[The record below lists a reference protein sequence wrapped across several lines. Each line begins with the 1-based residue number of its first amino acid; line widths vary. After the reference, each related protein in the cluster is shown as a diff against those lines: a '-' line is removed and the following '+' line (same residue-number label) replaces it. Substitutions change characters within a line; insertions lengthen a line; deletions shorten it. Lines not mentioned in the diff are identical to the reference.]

1 MRVAAAGQDTHQAPG
16 AGAHSA
22 GRGGAGTR
30 ELGPGRALNPQEA
43 LRAGACRGG
52 GNQLAS
58 PFHGKDRFLCAACS
72 HCLAGLGGPRLTSP
86 RE

>member
-1 MRVAAAGQDTHQAPG
+1 MQPCGWLLQARTHTRRPARVRTAL
-16 AGAHSA
+16 
-22 GRGGAGTR
+22 GGAGTR

-58 PFHGKDRFLCAACS
+58 PFHGKIVFCVQPVPIVWPA
-72 HCLAGLGGPRLTSP
+72 
-86 RE
+86 